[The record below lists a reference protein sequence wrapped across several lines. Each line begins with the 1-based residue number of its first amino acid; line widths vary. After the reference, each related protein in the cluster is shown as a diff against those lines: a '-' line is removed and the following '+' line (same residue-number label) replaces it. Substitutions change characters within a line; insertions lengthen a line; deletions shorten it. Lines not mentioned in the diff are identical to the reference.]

1 MSTYKPYPKYKD
13 SGIEWL
19 DKIPDHW
26 TTVSLKW
33 ISNIYAGGTPDK
45 TKPNYWDDG
54 SIPWL
59 NSGAVNDGLILEP
72 SDYITENGFHNSSA
86 RWIPKQALVL
96 ALAGQGK
103 TKGMVAQLGIETT
116 CNQSMAAIVISKKID
131 PRYVYWWIA
140 TNYQNIRNM
149 SGGDQRDGLNLELVG
164 SIKCPQFQIDEQEA
178 ISKFLDRETSRID
191 ILIQEQK
198 DLIQL
203 LKEKRQALISHAI
216 TKGLNPKVKM
226 KDSGVEWI
234 GEIPAHWNVSRIR
247 FMTRMNPSK
256 QDVAHIPRDTMC
268 DFLPMESVGEDG
280 ILRLEN
286 QRSLGE
292 VEMGYT
298 FFAEG
303 DVTYAKITPCFEN
316 GKGAVMQG
324 LSEGFGFGTTELTV
338 IRPNAG
344 QTDSKY
350 LWYVTKSSVFRKL
363 GESWMYGAGGQK
375 RVPDDFCRNLRL
387 AWPSISEQRQIAI
400 FLDAETL
407 RIDNLMTEAENTV
420 ELMQEHRASLISEAA
435 TGKINVHVTTTTV
448 HDHKTNSYFKRAV
461 LAAEIASRMHK
472 DNTFGRVKFQKLL
485 YMCEH
490 YLDYELEGHYER
502 QAAGP
507 FDNTMMR
514 SVESQLE
521 KLKWFQVVTTGEG
534 NHYKCLSNAGAHKE
548 YFQQYWS
555 AQSPQFEN
563 LMKLFRPMKSE
574 QAGIVATLYAVWNDF
589 LIQGI
594 QPSHEQIVTEVL
606 TNWDD
611 SKKKIAKKQWL
622 KALSRMIEK
631 QIIPHGSGRL
641 TKKRG
646 TTQNERA
653 NKRTLE

>member
-226 KDSGVEWI
+226 KDSGIEWI
-234 GEIPAHWNVSRIR
+234 GQVPEHWEIKAIKWDSPVSRGASPRPIDDPKYFDENGEYAWVR
-247 FMTRMNPSK
+247 IS
-256 QDVAHIPRDTMC
+256 DVSESSGELTETTQKLSEHGSSLSVKLEPESLFVSIAGSVGKPCITKIKACIHDGFVYFPTLKVSPKFLFRIFESGECFGGLGKLGTQLNLNTDTIGSIKIAVPPVKEVSEILSFIELQTNKL
-268 DFLPMESVGEDG
+268 DTLISEAESV
-280 ILRLEN
+280 I
-286 QRSLGE
+286 
-292 VEMGYT
+292 V
-298 FFAEG
+298 
-303 DVTYAKITPCFEN
+303 
-316 GKGAVMQG
+316 
-324 LSEGFGFGTTELTV
+324 
-338 IRPNAG
+338 
-344 QTDSKY
+344 
-350 LWYVTKSSVFRKL
+350 
-363 GESWMYGAGGQK
+363 
-375 RVPDDFCRNLRL
+375 
-387 AWPSISEQRQIAI
+387 
-400 FLDAETL
+400 
-407 RIDNLMTEAENTV
+407 
-420 ELMQEHRASLISEAA
+420 LMQERRSSLISEAV
-435 TGKINVHVTTTTV
+435 TGKINVHIATATV
-448 HDHKTNSYFKRAV
+448 ADHKANSYFKRAV
-461 LAAEIASRMHK
+461 LAAEIASRMHE
-472 DNTFGRVKFQKLL
+472 DFTFGRMKFQKLL

-490 YLDYELEGHYER
+490 HLDFDLEGHYER
-502 QAAGP
+502 YAAGP
-507 FDNTMMR
+507 FDHKMMN
-514 SVESQLE
+514 SVESELQNQH
-521 KLKWFQVVTTGEG
+521 WFQAVDTGKG
-534 NHYKCLSNAGAHKE
+534 HHYKPLPKAGAHKE

>member
-164 SIKCPQFQIDEQEA
+164 SIHCPLLPLPEQQSIA
-178 ISKFLDRETSRID
+178 AFLDRETSRID

-203 LKEKRQALISHAI
+203 LKEKRQALISHAV

-226 KDSGVEWI
+226 KDSGIDWI
-234 GEIPAHWNVSRIR
+234 GKVPEHW
-247 FMTRMNPSK
+247 
-256 QDVAHIPRDTMC
+256 
-268 DFLPMESVGEDG
+268 SVK
-280 ILRLEN
+280 
-286 QRSLGE
+286 
-292 VEMGYT
+292 
-298 FFAEG
+298 
-303 DVTYAKITPCFEN
+303 KITYLFRTI
-316 GKGAVMQG
+316 G
-324 LSEGFGFGTTELTV
+324 SGTTPKSDNSTYYDNGTTPWVNTGDLNDSTLESCEKLV
-338 IRPNAG
+338 
-344 QTDSKY
+344 TDKA
-350 LWYVTKSSVFRKL
+350 LADFSSLKL
-363 GESWMYGAGGQK
+363 FDANSIIIAMYGATIGKLSILKFPATVNQACCVFSDPIHTDIRFIFFWLLAFRQPIISLATGGGQPNISQEIL
-375 RVPDDFCRNLRL
+375 RGLRL
-387 AWPSISEQRQIAI
+387 HYPPLQEQKNIADFLASELIHIDSLISE
-400 FLDAETL
+400 AESV
-407 RIDNLMTEAENTV
+407 IV
-420 ELMQEHRASLISEAA
+420 LMQERRASLISEAV
-435 TGKINVHVTTTTV
+435 TGKINIHIATATV
-448 HDHKTNSYFKRAV
+448 IDHKANPDFKRTV
-461 LAAEIASRMHK
+461 LAAEIVSRMHE
-472 DNTFGRVKFQKLL
+472 DNTFGRMKFQKLL

-490 YLDYELEGHYER
+490 HLDFDLEGHYER
-502 QAAGP
+502 YAAGP
-507 FDNTMMR
+507 FDHEMMN
-514 SVESQLE
+514 SVESELQ
-521 KLKWFQVVTTGEG
+521 KQQWFRTVGTEQGH
-534 NHYKCLSNAGAHKE
+534 HYKPLPKAGGHKE

-622 KALSRMIEK
+622 KALPWMIEK

-646 TTQNERA
+646 TT
-653 NKRTLE
+653 K